1 MLYTIMLSS
10 PNSVRLNLRNLHIDI
25 LENNAGLRNRRDVF
39 TFESDAIYTIAKDG
53 LAATAR
59 ALAADFG
66 RHGIIVNFGCRRVFS
81 F

>member
-10 PNSVRLNLRNLHIDI
+10 PNSVRLNLRKQHIDI
-25 LENNAGLRNRRDVF
+25 LANHAGLRNRRDVF
-39 TFESDAIYTIAKDG
+39 IFESDAIYTTATGG

-59 ALAADFG
+59 ALKADFG
-66 RHGIIVNFGCRRVFS
+66 RHGITVNFRYRSVSS